1 MKEFW
6 LKILR
11 KMKEPKPWLRAVVY
25 LSTAIFCA
33 AAIVLAV
40 FSGANMG
47 LQIVSY
53 VAYALAALS
62 LAYSVYLIARAAPTL
77 KARMIERL
85 KRVGIAKRLLEQYGF
100 RTVVF
105 AAFSLALNIAYVA
118 FNTVLAVYY
127 KAVWYGALAGYYAL
141 LTALRSGIVFYHR
154 RKSKTGGADE
164 TLLRET
170 EIKKYRACGIML
182 TVIPFFLSF
191 AILQMVTEGR
201 AFVHLGWTSI
211 AFAAYAFYKISM
223 AIVNVVKARKEEDVT
238 VLALRNIGLADAFV
252 SILALQTCLL
262 YAYSEGV
269 EYGFANAL
277 TGGAVCA
284 ATLVLGVIM
293 IAQAS
298 KKTKELKRTI
308 QDGRKEE

>member
-11 KMKEPKPWLRAVVY
+11 KLKDVKPWQRALIY
-25 LSTAIFCA
+25 LSTTVFCA
-33 AAIVLAV
+33 AAILFAV
-40 FSGANMG
+40 FSGANLG

-53 VAYALAALS
+53 VCYAFAALS
-62 LAYSVYLIARAAPTL
+62 LAYSLYLIVRAAPTV
-77 KARMIERL
+77 KARLIERI
-85 KRVGIAKRLLEQYGF
+85 KRVGFGKRLLEQYGF

-105 AAFSLALNIAYVA
+105 AAVSLAINVAYVS
-118 FNTVLAVYY
+118 FNAVLAIYF

-141 LTALRSGIVFYHR
+141 LTALRSGIVLYHR
-154 RKSKTGGADE
+154 RKSKSDVLEEADI
-164 TLLRET
+164 RKT
-170 EIKKYRACGIML
+170 ELKKYRACGIML

-201 AFVHLGWTSI
+201 AFVHMGWTSI
-211 AFAAYAFYKISM
+211 AFAAYAFYKITM
-223 AIVNVVKARKEEDVT
+223 AIYNVIKARKQEDIT
-238 VLALRNIGLADAFV
+238 VLALRNVGLADAFV

-262 YAYSEGV
+262 YAYSEGAQ
-269 EYGFANAL
+269 YGYANAL

-293 IAQAS
+293 IAQAN
-298 KKTKELKRTI
+298 KKTKELKRTTE
-308 QDGRKEE
+308 DGRKEE